1 MSLEVAVTEEMIKM
15 NCIFETLYH
24 KIFQNKLTGSI
35 QKIVLNLTYQ
45 AHFENNARV
54 VTLIYIIIYS
64 FLILEKK
71 TLHKFERTNDCF
83 CSNLLGSTL
92 FPLCCITDNS
102 PLCLV

>member
-45 AHFENNARV
+45 SHFENNASV
-54 VTLIYIIIYS
+54 VTLIYS

-71 TLHKFERTNDCF
+71 TLHKFERTND
-83 CSNLLGSTL
+83 
-92 FPLCCITDNS
+92 
-102 PLCLV
+102 